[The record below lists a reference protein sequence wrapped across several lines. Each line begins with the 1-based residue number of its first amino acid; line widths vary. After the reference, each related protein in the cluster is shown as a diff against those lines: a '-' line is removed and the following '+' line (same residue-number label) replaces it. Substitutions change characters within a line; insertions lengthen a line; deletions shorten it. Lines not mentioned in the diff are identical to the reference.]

1 MIESSLQEKRNRNAE
16 GGIFTTLTEKDAYG
30 LMFQNYPD
38 VLTVP
43 QLSHMLNINEKT
55 AYRLVREKQIGHFKV
70 GRTYRIPKVA
80 VFSYLSIATDEADS
94 HPCGIQPGMIPY
106 VCQ

>member
-38 VLTVP
+38 VLTVT

-80 VFSYLSIATDEADS
+80 VFSYLSMATDEADS
-94 HPCGIQPGMIPY
+94 HSCGIQPGMIPY

>member
-55 AYRLVREKQIGHFKV
+55 AYRLVREKQIHQHRSSREGK
-70 GRTYRIPKVA
+70 
-80 VFSYLSIATDEADS
+80 
-94 HPCGIQPGMIPY
+94 
-106 VCQ
+106 

>member
-1 MIESSLQEKRNRNAE
+1 MIESSLQEKMNRNAE
-16 GGIFTTLTEKDAYG
+16 GGIVTTLTEKDAYG

-55 AYRLVREKQIGHFKV
+55 AYQLVRQKQINHFKI
-70 GRTYRIPKVA
+70 GRTYRIPKIA
-80 VFSYLSIATDEADS
+80 VFNYLNTVTGVADS
-94 HPCGIQPGMIPY
+94 QTCHT
-106 VCQ
+106 

>member
-1 MIESSLQEKRNRNAE
+1 MTPIPNVGESNHKAE
-16 GGIFTTLTEKDAYG
+16 GGIFTAFTEKETYG
-30 LMFQNYPD
+30 LMFQSFPD

-43 QLSHMLNINEKT
+43 QLSRMLNINEKT
-55 AYRLVREKQIGHFKV
+55 AYRLVREKQIGHFMV

-80 VFSYLSIATDEADS
+80 VFSYLAMATNEADS
-94 HPCGIQPGMIPY
+94 HPCQFQPGMIPY

>member
-1 MIESSLQEKRNRNAE
+1 MMESSLQEKRNRNAE

-55 AYRLVREKQIGHFKV
+55 AYQLVREKQINHFKV

-80 VFSYLSIATDEADS
+80 VISYLNIVAGVADS
-94 HPCGIQPGMIPY
+94 QPCQI
-106 VCQ
+106 

>member
-1 MIESSLQEKRNRNAE
+1 MMESSLQEKKNRNAE

-30 LMFQNYPD
+30 LMFQNYPG

-43 QLSHMLNINEKT
+43 QLSRMLNINEKT

-70 GRTYRIPKVA
+70 GCTYRIPKVA
-80 VFSYLSIATDEADS
+80 VFSYLSTATDEADS

>member
-1 MIESSLQEKRNRNAE
+1 MTPIPNMGEINHKAE
-16 GGIFTTLTEKDAYG
+16 GGIFTAFTEKETYG
-30 LMFQNYPD
+30 LMFQSFPD

-43 QLSHMLNINEKT
+43 QLSRMLNINEKT

-80 VFSYLSIATDEADS
+80 VFSYLAMVTDEADS
-94 HPCGIQPGMIPY
+94 YPCQFQPGMIPY

>member
-55 AYRLVREKQIGHFKV
+55 AYQLVREKQINHFKV

-80 VFSYLSIATDEADS
+80 VISYLNIVAGVADS
-94 HPCGIQPGMIPY
+94 QPCQI
-106 VCQ
+106 

>member
-1 MIESSLQEKRNRNAE
+1 MQEKRNRNAE

-70 GRTYRIPKVA
+70 GRTYRIPKIA
-80 VFSYLSIATDEADS
+80 VFSYLSMATDEADS

>member
-1 MIESSLQEKRNRNAE
+1 MIESSLQEKMNRNAE

-80 VFSYLSIATDEADS
+80 VFSYLSMATDEADS

-106 VCQ
+106 LCQ

>member
-80 VFSYLSIATDEADS
+80 VFSYLSMATDEADS
-94 HPCGIQPGMIPY
+94 HPCGIQSGMIPY

>member
-1 MIESSLQEKRNRNAE
+1 MIESSLQEKRNRNTV
-16 GGIFTTLTEKDAYG
+16 GGFFTTITEKNAYG

-80 VFSYLSIATDEADS
+80 VFSYLSMATDEADS